1 MDKKEKYMY
10 SSCSIQK
17 IYCGRLRCR
26 YYKTFP
32 RSQLL
37 DLRLQLS
44 AVWSCLTSC
53 CKILKLI
60 KYQKLWHFQQM
71 LDVFTQIVNKPVP
84 AQLWLA
90 TKAWQIVT
98 AIFDSK
104 TTKTFLSFLLS
115 NNDCVELRLR
125 CHKMPRYNLLLL
137 FVKVASHEWIQIW
150 SNLCYPGPGRRG
162 KQMPSKDF
170 NSHKSQSPQAGVN
183 KIFRLSLTG
192 PGAF

>member
-1 MDKKEKYMY
+1 MTEMPN
-10 SSCSIQK
+10 
-17 IYCGRLRCR
+17 CR

-44 AVWSCLTSC
+44 TAVWSCLTSC

-115 NNDCVELRLR
+115 RSNDCVELRLR
-125 CHKMPRYNLLLL
+125 CHKMPGYNLLLL

-150 SNLCYPGPGRRG
+150 SNLCYPGPAGPACRG
-162 KQMPSKDF
+162 KRGSKCQVRILILT
-170 NSHKSQSPQAGVN
+170 SHSHLRPQG
-183 KIFRLSLTG
+183 K
-192 PGAF
+192 

>member
-1 MDKKEKYMY
+1 MGWIKRKNT
-10 SSCSIQK
+10 CIPLAQ
-17 IYCGRLRCR
+17 
-26 YYKTFP
+26 YKDLLWTAEMPILQNFP
-32 RSQLL
+32 S
-37 DLRLQLS
+37 LS
-44 AVWSCLTSC
+44 ALGSPTRALGCSPACLTSC

-84 AQLWLA
+84 VQLWLA

-125 CHKMPRYNLLLL
+125 CHKILDTICCCSLWRSRGTSEFKFDPTFAIL
-137 FVKVASHEWIQIW
+137 APA
-150 SNLCYPGPGRRG
+150 PGPR
-162 KQMPSKDF
+162 
-170 NSHKSQSPQAGVN
+170 
-183 KIFRLSLTG
+183 
-192 PGAF
+192 PGEANAK